1 MGRIV
6 RYEWWARSIY
16 SRSFNV
22 ARSDIDGCQFDERAE
37 FWTQCFIGDE
47 VDPKTQEILQEKL
60 NPEKS
65 VRNCWLIEADENI
78 NIAVQVRGVAR
89 H

>member
-1 MGRIV
+1 ML
-6 RYEWWARSIY
+6 RYGWWARSIY
-16 SRSFNV
+16 ARSFNV
-22 ARSDIDGCQFDERAE
+22 ARSDIDGFQFDERAE
-37 FWTQCFIGDE
+37 FWTQCFIRDE
-47 VDPKTQEILQEKL
+47 VDRTTQEILQEEL

-65 VRNCWLIEADENI
+65 VRSCWPIEADENI